1 MGKSINK
8 VILVGRLGRDPELK
22 YTASGTPF
30 CRFSMATD
38 DSWTDKGSGERTERT
53 EWHNIVVW
61 DKLAEICNNYLTKG
75 KMVYIEG
82 SLQTREW
89 DDQEGNKRKTTEIR
103 ARDMMMLGGPGE
115 GGGGSRRPSG
125 PSPGGEARVEAR
137 RWKSDHRRRYPVLGS
152 RAFNQKIG
160 DRPVFPVSSK
170 KMRNDRSVPDCFAVS
185 TFAGRPDQGF
195 HVLEVDLQRALPL
208 RRQTIGRSWD
218 TALKGLLTHHVL
230 VLFQLSGMDAQIAVR
245 RFQEFLQFVEGH
257 RLAAGKSTHNAEAD
271 RLMDDSI
278 QFRSTSLRRPA
289 LFCLLPDCMTF
300 RFLSRSSHHT
310 SWRSHRRRRSAT
322 LRTRLPAAPE
332 PRSMVPGAPTY
343 PAQ

>member
-115 GGGGSRRPSG
+115 GGGGGSRRPSG
-125 PSPGGEARVEAR
+125 PSPGSESTGG
-137 RWKSDHRRRYPVLGS
+137 GS
-152 RAFNQKIG
+152 PI
-160 DRPVFPVSSK
+160 
-170 KMRNDRSVPDCFAVS
+170 
-185 TFAGRPDQGF
+185 T
-195 HVLEVDLQRALPL
+195 
-208 RRQTIGRSWD
+208 
-218 TALKGLLTHHVL
+218 
-230 VLFQLSGMDAQIAVR
+230 
-245 RFQEFLQFVEGH
+245 
-257 RLAAGKSTHNAEAD
+257 
-271 RLMDDSI
+271 DDDI
-278 QFRSTSLRRPA
+278 PF
-289 LFCLLPDCMTF
+289 
-300 RFLSRSSHHT
+300 
-310 SWRSHRRRRSAT
+310 
-322 LRTRLPAAPE
+322 
-332 PRSMVPGAPTY
+332 
-343 PAQ
+343 